1 MPTTPSEYG
10 GLLVPSQSQVLKVNR
25 VPRSWSFASVLG
37 GVILLIGYLT
47 LAVVFGDSKT
57 DPEVNNTA
65 AVIISLFFIALSH
78 TASVAVAFFQRRRK
92 AFLLKSLFV
101 PLTMARPYTLINLIA
116 LFNILLNIFARNLRP
131 LSTLRVVAVGLS
143 SGFTV
148 IYGCAALLIYHGYES
163 TESYRREDG
172 SPLLSDEE
180 MQRRQL
186 ARLLEERS
194 VIQSSPETSFSTYR
208 LEIPTLEPVQKTWD
222 RHASS
227 HSGSL
232 SHSRSWSS
240 VSQSVV

>member
-10 GLLVPSQSQVLKVNR
+10 GLLVPPQSQVLKGNR
-25 VPRSWSFASVLG
+25 IPRSWRFASVLG
-37 GVILLIGYLT
+37 GIILLIGYLT

-57 DPEVNNTA
+57 DPEVNTTA
-65 AVIISLFFIALSH
+65 AVITSLLFIALSH
-78 TASVAVAFFQRRRK
+78 TGSVAIAFFQRRRK
-92 AFLLKSLFV
+92 FFLLKSLFV
-101 PLTMARPYTLINLIA
+101 PYTLINLIA

-143 SGFTV
+143 SGFTI
-148 IYGCAALLIYHGYES
+148 IYGFAALLIYYGYEPVKA
-163 TESYRREDG
+163 YRREDG

-194 VIQSSPETSFSTYR
+194 TIQSSPETSFSTYR
-208 LEIPTLEPVQKTWD
+208 LEIPTLEPVQRTWD
-222 RHASS
+222 RHTSS

-240 VSQSVV
+240 VSQSVA